1 MAKVTLATAWFAP
14 GGWYFFATEPNTFV
28 EIPDHLVEHL
38 PAKSQVL
45 NLDATAVVRE
55 VMAARDGPEAN
66 PRGIPV
72 NPGGYSILEVEQP
85 PAPPR
90 MPILRREPAPVV
102 AAEAEVS
109 LTPPPVGVRRRVAAP
124 A

>member
-45 NLDATAVVRE
+45 NLDATAVIRE
-55 VMAARDGPEAN
+55 VLPAGE
-66 PRGIPV
+66 
-72 NPGGYSILEVEQP
+72 NPGGYPVFEIEQP

-90 MPILRREPAPVV
+90 MPIMRREPAPVV

-109 LTPPPVGVRRRVAAP
+109 VTPPPVGVRRRVAAP